1 MNRFIDINDRK
12 LLLRLFCQLQPE
24 AKPHWG
30 KMTSQQMVEH
40 LVVSVEYTNG
50 KKTTTSGIAAE
61 KALADKMRM
70 VYTDWVIPKN
80 VILEELPGINTFT
93 GLPEAINQLKIELDQ
108 FDRYFEQPGA
118 TSIHP
123 AFGPLNHHEWLL
135 WHGKHFTHH
144 LWQFGLWG

>member
-1 MNRFIDINDRK
+1 MNRFININDREQV
-12 LLLRLFCQLQPE
+12 LGLFSQLQVD
-24 AKPHWG
+24 AKPLWG
-30 KMTSQQMVEH
+30 KMTPQQMLEH

-50 KKTTTSGIAAE
+50 KKVTGSDVPAE

-70 VYTDWVIPKN
+70 VYTDWEIPKN
-80 VILEELPGINTFT
+80 VILEELPGLNTFAD
-93 GLPEAINQLKIELDQ
+93 LPGAVNQLAIELDQ
-108 FDRYFEQPGA
+108 FDRYFEQAGA

-144 LWQFGLWG
+144 LRQFGLWV